1 MRSIFFYL
9 EDDRMPTSRSLRT
22 IARLAALM
30 ATASLLTACQQQGQ
44 PRAHKDKFPHEDG
57 DPIVRADTFPFGQA
71 DRFDQPYPMQPLF
84 GKTDYLR
91 ERQVWPVALADIREP
106 LPAAV
111 PLPARVANVDVIQP
125 TAETAQ
131 ASEDQGGSSPA
142 SGMAQGITNAQGG
155 GETNQHDGGKTD
167 VPRE

>member
-1 MRSIFFYL
+1 MAI
-9 EDDRMPTSRSLRT
+9 DVTLRN
-22 IARLAALM
+22 AASLAAVLLLAACHQSGEPH
-30 ATASLLTACQQQGQ
+30 ATKAM
-44 PRAHKDKFPHEDG
+44 FPHEDG
-57 DPIVRADTFPFGQA
+57 DPIIRADTFVMGEA
-71 DRFDQPYPMQPLF
+71 DRFDQPYPKAPLF

-91 ERQVWPVALADIREP
+91 EREVWPVALADIREP

-111 PLPARVANVDVIQP
+111 PLPARVANADVIQP

>member
-1 MRSIFFYL
+1 MAIHL
-9 EDDRMPTSRSLRT
+9 TLRN
-22 IARLAALM
+22 AASCVAVVLLAACHQSGESHTSKAM
-30 ATASLLTACQQQGQ
+30 
-44 PRAHKDKFPHEDG
+44 FPHEDG
-57 DPIVRADTFPFGQA
+57 DPIIRADTFVMGQA
-71 DRFDQPYPMQPLF
+71 DRFDQPIPRQPVL
-84 GKTDYLR
+84 GDAKYLR
-91 ERQVWPVALADIREP
+91 EREVWPVALADIREP

-111 PLPARVANVDVIQP
+111 PLPARAANVDVIQP

-131 ASEDQGGSSPA
+131 AAEDQGGSSPA

>member
-1 MRSIFFYL
+1 MSTYRAP
-9 EDDRMPTSRSLRT
+9 RM
-22 IARLAALM
+22 IAGGAAIIAAIALLA
-30 ATASLLTACQQQGQ
+30 ACQQAGE
-44 PRAHKDKFPHEDG
+44 PHAHKAVFPHEDG
-57 DPIVRADTFPFGQA
+57 DPIVRADTFPMGQA
-71 DRFDQPYPMQPLF
+71 DRFDQPYPDKPLF

-91 ERQVWPVALADIREP
+91 EREVWPVALADIREP
-106 LPAAV
+106 LPAGV

-125 TAETAQ
+125 TAENAQ
-131 ASEDQGGSSPA
+131 ASEEQGGSSPA